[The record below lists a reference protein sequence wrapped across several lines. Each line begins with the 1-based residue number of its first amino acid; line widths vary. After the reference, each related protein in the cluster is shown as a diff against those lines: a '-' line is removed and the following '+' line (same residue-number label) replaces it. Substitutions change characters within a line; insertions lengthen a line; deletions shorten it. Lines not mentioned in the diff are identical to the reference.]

1 MRNGVKTIRTQKN
14 NFNMKLLDLRKIDE
28 TRHNR
33 VTFIRVEPIDLQK
46 TLVDII
52 AINDYPNNT

>member
-1 MRNGVKTIRTQKN
+1 MKTIRTQKN